1 MIFQLVFLLFHVVSL
16 IVPAWMRKGGP
27 GPAFLKGSA
36 SIWQILLEWGNQTV
50 SYQENWR
57 ISVSQILCG
66 SQTRFQLN
74 QTIIWKDIYERKR
87 LFCFPQK
94 MKQIDFQSE
103 YPSHP
108 CYLGVQNQGERSTPL
123 PLLMLSCLSILLN
136 SSGPYLAHHSK
147 RFGFAYVFTTEENER
162 AASRESCSCTCT
174 DICII
179 KQWSLIYPTYF
190 CSFLSPLS
198 HS

>member
-1 MIFQLVFLLFHVVSL
+1 MSYIQCDFLGKFQYLCMYALCSTPNCVLQCSFKERSMPILVWQKTDAAKFIIAFYVPLVSFLCVLTHLLPHTLCIPKMIFQLVFLLFHVVSL

-50 SYQENWR
+50 SYQENWG
-57 ISVSQILCG
+57 ISVSEILCG

-74 QTIIWKDIYERKR
+74 QTIIWKDNYERKR

-103 YPSHP
+103 
-108 CYLGVQNQGERSTPL
+108 
-123 PLLMLSCLSILLN
+123 
-136 SSGPYLAHHSK
+136 
-147 RFGFAYVFTTEENER
+147 
-162 AASRESCSCTCT
+162 
-174 DICII
+174 
-179 KQWSLIYPTYF
+179 
-190 CSFLSPLS
+190 
-198 HS
+198 